1 VPKIKQ
7 SQLRQEDK
15 LVLRNN
21 SNNEVQNV
29 IFPNG
34 LQVGLASKE
43 FNHGVKLSNLDTAP
57 SQITNLLYALDGDI
71 YFNGVLVA
79 PAVGAN
85 LTIKDEGTTLTS
97 TCVSINFVG
106 GAIAATVSG
115 NDVTVTASEV
125 GNGENTILAGQV
137 FG

>member
-1 VPKIKQ
+1 
-7 SQLRQEDK
+7 
-15 LVLRNN
+15 
-21 SNNEVQNV
+21 
-29 IFPNG
+29 
-34 LQVGLASKE
+34 
-43 FNHGVKLSNLDTAP
+43 
-57 SQITNLLYALDGDI
+57 
-71 YFNGVLVA
+71 
-79 PAVGAN
+79 VGAN